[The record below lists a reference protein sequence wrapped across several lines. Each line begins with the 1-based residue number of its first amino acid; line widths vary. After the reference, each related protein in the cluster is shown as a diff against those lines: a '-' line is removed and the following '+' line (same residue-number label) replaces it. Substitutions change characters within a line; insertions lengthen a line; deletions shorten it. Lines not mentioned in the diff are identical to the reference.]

1 MEEPLP
7 VARFRAPSVGIR
19 QPITGRWQAPVEEST
34 RRVRTSPA
42 GVKTRASRECPQHL
56 AVETRASRE
65 CPHHLAVKT
74 RASREGRQLLA
85 VEARAPC
92 VYPQHLAVL
101 RGTQRVKNPPR
112 AVLQPTGAA
121 MQLTHAA
128 ATRTRD
134 VDASTA
140 AVPLRPP
147 SAEDR
152 MRGVNHPMRSVDNR
166 TRRVVMTSRHVGFL
180 SPSGGRSAG
189 DVMQLRPTFR
199 TEDVTMRAVDKNRLQ
214 VLRRVRDFLTPMS
227 DDPKLSVVF
236 AELEK
241 LIDRVT
247 AEGERQERYQ
257 RQAQSA
263 TVSVSA
269 LAQELREDV
278 LGPLAKLVT
287 RVAKGTLV
295 DGKPIEAALAL
306 PRERDHQGLISAAN
320 AIHALAK
327 PHEEKLVAAGLPKD
341 LLDEVQ
347 QVSAAL
353 KTAID
358 ARAQHYLNRSHA
370 RMQGITESRNAGD
383 LLRLINALMR
393 KQLRGNAAMRR
404 AWGQAKRM
412 GTSSGGGGDAG
423 NGAVEAP
430 TLVTGPVA
438 GGARE
443 AAEGGA
449 GEVARAA

>member
-1 MEEPLP
+1 
-7 VARFRAPSVGIR
+7 
-19 QPITGRWQAPVEEST
+19 
-34 RRVRTSPA
+34 
-42 GVKTRASRECPQHL
+42 
-56 AVETRASRE
+56 
-65 CPHHLAVKT
+65 
-74 RASREGRQLLA
+74 
-85 VEARAPC
+85 
-92 VYPQHLAVL
+92 
-101 RGTQRVKNPPR
+101 
-112 AVLQPTGAA
+112 
-121 MQLTHAA
+121 
-128 ATRTRD
+128 
-134 VDASTA
+134 
-140 AVPLRPP
+140 
-147 SAEDR
+147 
-152 MRGVNHPMRSVDNR
+152 
-166 TRRVVMTSRHVGFL
+166 
-180 SPSGGRSAG
+180 
-189 DVMQLRPTFR
+189 
-199 TEDVTMRAVDKNRLQ
+199 MRAVDRNRLQ

-227 DDPKLSVVF
+227 NDPKLSAVYV
-236 AELEK
+236 ELEK

-269 LAQELREDV
+269 LAQELREDL

-320 AIHALAK
+320 AIHALAM

-341 LLDEVQ
+341 LLSEVQ
-347 QVSAAL
+347 QASAAL
-353 KTAID
+353 KAAID

-393 KQLRGNAAMRR
+393 KQLRGSVAMRR

-412 GTSSGGGGDAG
+412 GASSGGGGDAG
-423 NGAVEAP
+423 NGGVEAP
-430 TLVTGPVA
+430 AVITGPMA

-449 GEVARAA
+449 REVAEGGAREVARAA